1 MVRLIFNSFLVQ
13 TIVAQVNH
21 AIGAE
26 GIIST
31 ECKEVVR
38 EYGEMILELLIA
50 QVWCWFPF
58 FYINCYCNVRVCTL
72 IWFYL
77 SMKHFA
83 IEQTSPQK
91 VCTQIGLC
99 VFDGAH
105 SVRLAQYIN

>member
-1 MVRLIFNSFLVQ
+1 MVNAHLVPFQKKWYSLFSILVLVQ

-50 QVWCWFPF
+50 EVWCWFPF
-58 FYINCYCNVRVCTL
+58 YINCFC
-72 IWFYL
+72 
-77 SMKHFA
+77 
-83 IEQTSPQK
+83 
-91 VCTQIGLC
+91 
-99 VFDGAH
+99 D
-105 SVRLAQYIN
+105 